1 MDERRARRVSQPL
14 EPFMPGNP
22 RSEEAAAGGGEA
34 SPGRTATRRL
44 VYSPVRFL
52 WFVAVA
58 AALTVAVAVTALE
71 LGAIVP
77 GLGLFSAIGS
87 FVIPILAPLLVIAAL
102 PAIGLGLWRRRRS
115 PRRTATAAAAAG
127 TAGAV
132 TGIAIIAIMMSAV
145 GAAGGSV
152 NIFRTLAPSSV
163 RAASPNANAVYHTV
177 DGQALSVAIYR
188 PSGPPRAWPVLF
200 YIHGGGWNGGSN
212 DTARTDY
219 RWYANHGW
227 LVISAQYR
235 LATATDHTWN
245 QAPGDV
251 ACALAWTARNATQLG
266 VDLNHLVLAGD
277 SAGGNLAINL
287 GYSAAAG
294 KARSNCGGT
303 VPVPAAV
310 VATYPAVNPVSVY
323 DDTFTLG
330 SVSGSA
336 AVAEYAGGTPQ
347 QYPSRYK
354 AISSSTYITG
364 KAPPTLIIEPEHD
377 SRVPPAGVYAFAGQ
391 ARAAGV
397 NVTLAA
403 IPFANHAFNFYAA
416 GTIGDQA
423 CLTIT
428 QNYLAHRIL
437 DRKSTRLN

>member
-1 MDERRARRVSQPL
+1 
-14 EPFMPGNP
+14 MPENP
-22 RSEEAAAGGGEA
+22 RSGETAAGGDEA
-34 SPGRTATRRL
+34 SPGRTATPRW

-58 AALTVAVAVTALE
+58 AALALAVAVTALE

-87 FVIPILAPLLVIAAL
+87 FVMPILAPLLVIAAL

-127 TAGAV
+127 IAGAV
-132 TGIAIIAIMMSAV
+132 IGIAIIAIMISAI

-152 NIFRTLAPSSV
+152 NIFRALAPSSV
-163 RAASPNANAVYHTV
+163 TAASPNANAVFHTV
-177 DGQALSVAIYR
+177 DGQALSVVIYR
-188 PSGPPRAWPVLF
+188 PPGPPRARPTLF
-200 YIHGGGWNGGSN
+200 YIHGGGWNGGGN
-212 DTARTDY
+212 DTAKTDY

-266 VDLNHLVLAGD
+266 VDLNRLVLAGD

-287 GYSAAAG
+287 AYSAAAG
-294 KARSNCGGT
+294 TARSNCGGT

-323 DDTFTLG
+323 DDNFTYG
-330 SVSGSA
+330 SVSDGA

-364 KAPPTLIIEPEHD
+364 EAPQTLIIEPEHD
-377 SRVPPAGVYAFAGQ
+377 SRVPPGGVYAFVGQ

-397 NVTLAA
+397 DITLAT
-403 IPFANHAFNFYAA
+403 IPFANHTFNFYAA

-437 DRKSTRLN
+437 A

>member
-1 MDERRARRVSQPL
+1 
-14 EPFMPGNP
+14 MPENP
-22 RSEEAAAGGGEA
+22 RSEETAAGGDEA
-34 SPGRTATRRL
+34 SPGRTVRRRW

-52 WFVAVA
+52 WFGAVA
-58 AALTVAVAVTALE
+58 AALALAVAVSALE

-87 FVIPILAPLLVIAAL
+87 FVIPVLAPLLVIAAL
-102 PAIGLGLWRRRRS
+102 PAIGLGLFRRRRS

-127 TAGAV
+127 IAGAV
-132 TGIAIIAIMMSAV
+132 TGIAIITIMISAV

-152 NIFRTLAPSSV
+152 NIFRALAPSSV
-163 RAASPNANAVYHTV
+163 TAASPDASAVYHTV

-188 PSGPPRAWPVLF
+188 PPGPPRVWPTLF
-200 YIHGGGWNGGSN
+200 YIHGGGWNGGGN

-219 RWYANHGW
+219 RWYASHGW
-227 LVISAQYR
+227 LVISTQYR

-266 VDLNHLVLAGD
+266 VDLNRLVLAGD

-287 GYSAAAG
+287 AYSAAAG
-294 KARSNCGGT
+294 TARSNCGGT

-323 DDTFTLG
+323 DDNFTSG

-347 QYPSRYK
+347 QYPGRYK

-364 KAPPTLIIEPEHD
+364 KAPQTLIIEPEHD
-377 SRVPPAGVYAFAGQ
+377 SRVPPGGVYAFVGQ

-397 NVTLAA
+397 DITLAA

-428 QNYLAHRIL
+428 QNYLGHRRIL
-437 DRKSTRLN
+437 A

>member
-1 MDERRARRVSQPL
+1 
-14 EPFMPGNP
+14 MPENP
-22 RSEEAAAGGGEA
+22 RSEETAAGGDEA
-34 SPGRTATRRL
+34 SPGRTATRRW

-58 AALTVAVAVTALE
+58 AALALAVAVTALE

-127 TAGAV
+127 IAGAV
-132 TGIAIIAIMMSAV
+132 TGIAIIAIMISAV

-152 NIFRTLAPSSV
+152 NIFRALAPSSV
-163 RAASPNANAVYHTV
+163 TAASPNANAVYRTV

-188 PSGPPRAWPVLF
+188 PSGPPRAWPTLF

-251 ACALAWTARNATQLG
+251 ACALAWTGRNAAQLG
-266 VDLNHLVLAGD
+266 VDLNRLVLAGD

-294 KARSNCGGT
+294 TARSNCGGT

-310 VATYPAVNPVSVY
+310 VAAYPAVNPVSVY
-323 DDTFTLG
+323 DDNFTLG

-336 AVAEYAGGTPQ
+336 SVAEYAGGTPQ
-347 QYPSRYK
+347 QYPGRYK
-354 AISSSTYITG
+354 AISSSTYITD
-364 KAPPTLIIEPEHD
+364 KAPQTLIIEPEHD
-377 SRVPPAGVYAFAGQ
+377 SRVPPGGVYAFVGQ

-397 NVTLAA
+397 DITLAT
-403 IPFANHAFNFYAA
+403 IPFANHTFNFYAA

-428 QNYLAHRIL
+428 QNYLVHRRIL
-437 DRKSTRLN
+437 A

>member
-1 MDERRARRVSQPL
+1 
-14 EPFMPGNP
+14 MPENP
-22 RSEEAAAGGGEA
+22 RSGETAAGRDEA
-34 SPGRTATRRL
+34 SPGRTVRRRW

-58 AALTVAVAVTALE
+58 AALALAVAVTALE

-87 FVIPILAPLLVIAAL
+87 FVIPLLAPLLVIAAL

-127 TAGAV
+127 IAGAV
-132 TGIAIIAIMMSAV
+132 TGIAIIAIMISAV

-152 NIFRTLAPSSV
+152 NIFRALAPSSV
-163 RAASPNANAVYHTV
+163 TAASPNANAVYHTV

-188 PSGPPRAWPVLF
+188 PPGPPRAWPTLF

-212 DTARTDY
+212 DTAKTDY

-227 LVISAQYR
+227 LVISTQYR

-251 ACALAWTARNATQLG
+251 ACALAWTARNAAQLG
-266 VDLNHLVLAGD
+266 AGLNRLVLAGD

-287 GYSAAAG
+287 AYSAAAG
-294 KARSNCGGT
+294 TARSNCGGT
-303 VPVPAAV
+303 VPIPAAV

-323 DDTFTLG
+323 GDNFTLG

-354 AISSSTYITG
+354 AISSSTYITD
-364 KAPPTLIIEPEHD
+364 KAPQTLIIEPEHD
-377 SRVPPAGVYAFAGQ
+377 SRVPPGGVYAFVGQ

-397 NVTLAA
+397 DITLAT
-403 IPFANHAFNFYAA
+403 IPFANHTFNFYAA

-428 QNYLAHRIL
+428 QNYLVHRRIL
-437 DRKSTRLN
+437 A

>member
-1 MDERRARRVSQPL
+1 
-14 EPFMPGNP
+14 MPENL
-22 RSEEAAAGGGEA
+22 RSEETAAGGDEA
-34 SPGRTATRRL
+34 SPGRTVRRRW

-58 AALTVAVAVTALE
+58 AALALAVAVTALE

-127 TAGAV
+127 IAGAV
-132 TGIAIIAIMMSAV
+132 TGIAIIAIMISAV

-152 NIFRTLAPSSV
+152 NIFRALAPSSV
-163 RAASPNANAVYHTV
+163 TAASPNANAVYHTV
-177 DGQALSVAIYR
+177 AGQALSVAIYR
-188 PSGPPRAWPVLF
+188 PPGPPRAWPTLF

-251 ACALAWTARNATQLG
+251 ACALAWTARNAAQLG
-266 VDLNHLVLAGD
+266 ADLNGLVLAGD

-294 KARSNCGGT
+294 TAQSNCGGT
-303 VPVPAAV
+303 VPIPAAV

-323 DDTFTLG
+323 DDNFTLG

-347 QYPSRYK
+347 QYPGRYK

-364 KAPPTLIIEPEHD
+364 KAPQTLIIEPEHD
-377 SRVPPAGVYAFAGQ
+377 SRVPPAGVYAFVGQ

-397 NVTLAA
+397 DITLAT
-403 IPFANHAFNFYAA
+403 IPFANHTFNFYAA

-428 QNYLAHRIL
+428 QNYLVHRRIL
-437 DRKSTRLN
+437 A

>member
-1 MDERRARRVSQPL
+1 
-14 EPFMPGNP
+14 MPENP
-22 RSEEAAAGGGEA
+22 RSEETAAGGGEA
-34 SPGRTATRRL
+34 PPGRTATRRW

-52 WFVAVA
+52 WFAAVA
-58 AALTVAVAVTALE
+58 AALALAVAVTALE

-87 FVIPILAPLLVIAAL
+87 FVIPVLGPLLVIAAL
-102 PAIGLGLWRRRRS
+102 PAIGLGLARRRRS

-127 TAGAV
+127 IAGTV
-132 TGIAIIAIMMSAV
+132 TGIAIIAIMISAV

-152 NIFRTLAPSSV
+152 SIFRALAPSSV
-163 RAASPNANAVYHTV
+163 TAASPDASAVYHTV

-188 PSGPPRAWPVLF
+188 PPGPPRAWPTLF
-200 YIHGGGWNGGSN
+200 YIHGGGWNGGGN

-219 RWYANHGW
+219 RWHANHGW

-251 ACALAWTARNATQLG
+251 ACALAWTAGNATQLG
-266 VDLNHLVLAGD
+266 VDLNRLVLAGD

-294 KARSNCGGT
+294 TARSNCGGT

-310 VATYPAVNPVSVY
+310 VAAYPAVNPVSVY
-323 DDTFTLG
+323 DDNFALG

-336 AVAEYAGGTPQ
+336 AVAEYAGGTPH
-347 QYPSRYK
+347 QYPGRYK

-364 KAPPTLIIEPEHD
+364 KAPQTLIIEPEHD
-377 SRVPPAGVYAFAGQ
+377 SRVPPGGVYAFAGQ

-397 NVTLAA
+397 DITLAA

-437 DRKSTRLN
+437 A

>member
-1 MDERRARRVSQPL
+1 
-14 EPFMPGNP
+14 MPENP
-22 RSEEAAAGGGEA
+22 RSEETAAGGDEA
-34 SPGRTATRRL
+34 SPGRTATRRW
-44 VYSPVRFL
+44 VYSPVRPLCRFL

-58 AALTVAVAVTALE
+58 AALALAVAVTGLE

-87 FVIPILAPLLVIAAL
+87 FVIAILAPLLVIAAL

-127 TAGAV
+127 IAGAV
-132 TGIAIIAIMMSAV
+132 TGIAIIAIMISAV

-152 NIFRTLAPSSV
+152 NIFRALAPSSV
-163 RAASPNANAVYHTV
+163 TAASPNANAVYHTV
-177 DGQALSVAIYR
+177 DSQALSVAIYR
-188 PSGPPRAWPVLF
+188 PSGPPRAWPTLF

-251 ACALAWTARNATQLG
+251 ACALAWTARNAAQLG
-266 VDLNHLVLAGD
+266 VDLNRLVLAGD

-294 KARSNCGGT
+294 TARSNCGGT

-323 DDTFTLG
+323 DDNFTLG

-347 QYPSRYK
+347 QYPSHYK

-364 KAPPTLIIEPEHD
+364 KAPQTLIIEPEHD
-377 SRVPPAGVYAFAGQ
+377 SRVPPAGVYAFVGQ

-397 NVTLAA
+397 DITLAT

-428 QNYLAHRIL
+428 QNYLVHRRIL
-437 DRKSTRLN
+437 A

>member
-1 MDERRARRVSQPL
+1 
-14 EPFMPGNP
+14 MPANVMP
-22 RSEEAAAGGGEA
+22 EKTAAGGDEA
-34 SPGRTATRRL
+34 LPGGTARRRW
-44 VYSPVRFL
+44 VYSLVRVL

-58 AALTVAVAVTALE
+58 AALALAVAVTALE

-77 GLGLFSAIGS
+77 GLGLLSAIGS
-87 FVIPILAPLLVIAAL
+87 FVIPILGPLLVVAAL
-102 PAIGLGLWRRRRS
+102 PAIGLGLFRRRRS

-127 TAGAV
+127 IAGAV

-152 NIFRTLAPSSV
+152 NIFRALAPSSV
-163 RAASPNANAVYHTV
+163 AAASRDASAVYHTV
-177 DGQALSVAIYR
+177 NGQALSVAIYR

-200 YIHGGGWNGGSN
+200 YIHGGGWNGGGN
-212 DTARTDY
+212 DTAKTDY
-219 RWYANHGW
+219 RWDANHGW

-251 ACALAWTARNATQLG
+251 ACALAWTARNATRLG
-266 VDLNHLVLAGD
+266 VDLNRLVLAGD

-294 KARSNCGGT
+294 TARSNCGGT

-310 VATYPAVNPVSVY
+310 VATYPAVDPVSVY

-336 AVAEYAGGTPQ
+336 ALAEYVGGTPR
-347 QYPSRYK
+347 QYPGRYK
-354 AISSSTYITG
+354 AISSSTYITA
-364 KAPPTLIIEPEHD
+364 KAPQTLIIEPEHD
-377 SRVPPAGVYAFAGQ
+377 SQVPPGGVYAFVGQ

-397 NVTLAA
+397 NITLAA
-403 IPFANHAFNFYAA
+403 IPFANHTFDFYAA

-423 CLTIT
+423 RLTIT

-437 DRKSTRLN
+437 K

>member
-1 MDERRARRVSQPL
+1 MDERRAVESQPL
-14 EPFMPGNP
+14 EPFMPENP
-22 RSEEAAAGGGEA
+22 RSEEAAADEA
-34 SPGRTATRRL
+34 SPGRTATRRW
-44 VYSPVRFL
+44 VYSLVRFL

-58 AALTVAVAVTALE
+58 AALALAVAVTALE

-87 FVIPILAPLLVIAAL
+87 FVMPVLAPLLVIAAL
-102 PAIGLGLWRRRRS
+102 PAIGLGLARRRRS

-127 TAGAV
+127 IAGAV
-132 TGIAIIAIMMSAV
+132 TGIAIIAIMISAV

-152 NIFRTLAPSSV
+152 NIFRALAPSSV
-163 RAASPNANAVYHTV
+163 TAASPDASAVYHTV

-266 VDLNHLVLAGD
+266 ADLNRLVLAGD

-287 GYSAAAG
+287 GYSAAART
-294 KARSNCGGT
+294 ARSNCGGT

-323 DDTFTLG
+323 DDTFTFG

-336 AVAEYAGGTPQ
+336 ALAEYAGGTPQ
-347 QYPSRYK
+347 QYPGRYK

-364 KAPPTLIIEPEHD
+364 KAPQTLIIEPEHD
-377 SRVPPAGVYAFAGQ
+377 SRVPPGGVYAFVGQ

-397 NVTLAA
+397 DITLAA

-437 DRKSTRLN
+437 A

>member
-1 MDERRARRVSQPL
+1 
-14 EPFMPGNP
+14 MPENP
-22 RSEEAAAGGGEA
+22 RSEETAAGGDEA
-34 SPGRTATRRL
+34 SPGRTATRRW

-52 WFVAVA
+52 WFVAVT

-87 FVIPILAPLLVIAAL
+87 FVIPILAPLLVIGAL

-127 TAGAV
+127 IAGAV
-132 TGIAIIAIMMSAV
+132 TGIAIIAIMISAV

-152 NIFRTLAPSSV
+152 NIFRALAPSSV
-163 RAASPNANAVYHTV
+163 TAASPDANAVYHTV
-177 DGQALSVAIYR
+177 DGRALSVAIYR
-188 PSGPPRAWPVLF
+188 PSGPPRAWPTLF

-266 VDLNHLVLAGD
+266 VDLNRLVLAGD
-277 SAGGNLAINL
+277 SAGGNLAVNL

-294 KARSNCGGT
+294 TARSNCGGT

-323 DDTFTLG
+323 DDNFTLG

-347 QYPSRYK
+347 QYPGRYK

-364 KAPPTLIIEPEHD
+364 KAPQTLIIEPEHD

-397 NVTLAA
+397 DITLAT
-403 IPFANHAFNFYAA
+403 IPFANHTFNFYAA

-428 QNYLAHRIL
+428 QNYLVHRRIL
-437 DRKSTRLN
+437 A

>member
-1 MDERRARRVSQPL
+1 
-14 EPFMPGNP
+14 
-22 RSEEAAAGGGEA
+22 
-34 SPGRTATRRL
+34 
-44 VYSPVRFL
+44 
-52 WFVAVA
+52 
-58 AALTVAVAVTALE
+58 
-71 LGAIVP
+71 
-77 GLGLFSAIGS
+77 LFSAIGS

-102 PAIGLGLWRRRRS
+102 PAIGLGLARRRRG

-127 TAGAV
+127 IAGAV
-132 TGIAIIAIMMSAV
+132 TGIAIIAIMISAV

-152 NIFRTLAPSSV
+152 NLFRALAPSSV
-163 RAASPNANAVYHTV
+163 TAASPDANAVYRTV

-188 PSGPPRAWPVLF
+188 PSGPPRAWPTLF

-377 SRVPPAGVYAFAGQ
+377 SRVPPAGVYAFVGQ
-391 ARAAGV
+391 ARGAGV
-397 NVTLAA
+397 DITLAT

-428 QNYLAHRIL
+428 QNYLVHRRIL
-437 DRKSTRLN
+437 A

>member
-1 MDERRARRVSQPL
+1 
-14 EPFMPGNP
+14 MPENP
-22 RSEEAAAGGGEA
+22 RSEETAAGADEA
-34 SPGRTATRRL
+34 SPGRAATRRW
-44 VYSPVRFL
+44 VYSPVRFV

-58 AALTVAVAVTALE
+58 AALALAVAVTALE

-102 PAIGLGLWRRRRS
+102 PAIGLGLARRRRS

-127 TAGAV
+127 LAGAV
-132 TGIAIIAIMMSAV
+132 TGIAIIAIMISAV

-152 NIFRTLAPSSV
+152 NIFRALAPSSV
-163 RAASPNANAVYHTV
+163 TAASPDANAVYHTV

-188 PSGPPRAWPVLF
+188 PSGPPRARPVLF

-251 ACALAWTARNATQLG
+251 ACALAWTARNATHLG
-266 VDLNHLVLAGD
+266 ADLNRLVLAGD

-294 KARSNCGGT
+294 TARSNCGGT

-323 DDTFTLG
+323 DDNFSFG

-347 QYPSRYK
+347 QYPGRYK

-364 KAPPTLIIEPEHD
+364 KAPQTLIIEPEHD
-377 SRVPPAGVYAFAGQ
+377 SRVPPAGVYAFVGQ

-397 NVTLAA
+397 DIILAA
-403 IPFANHAFNFYAA
+403 IPFANHTFNFYAA

-423 CLTIT
+423 SLTIT

-437 DRKSTRLN
+437 A

>member
-1 MDERRARRVSQPL
+1 
-14 EPFMPGNP
+14 MPENL
-22 RSEEAAAGGGEA
+22 RSEEAAAGGDEA
-34 SPGRTATRRL
+34 SPGRTATRRW

-58 AALTVAVAVTALE
+58 AALALAVAVTALE

-102 PAIGLGLWRRRRS
+102 PAIGLGLARRRRS

-127 TAGAV
+127 IAGAV
-132 TGIAIIAIMMSAV
+132 TGIAIIAIMISAV

-152 NIFRTLAPSSV
+152 NIFRALAPSSV
-163 RAASPNANAVYHTV
+163 TAASPNASAVYHTV

-188 PSGPPRAWPVLF
+188 PSGPPRAWPTLF

-251 ACALAWTARNATQLG
+251 ACALAWTARNAAQLG
-266 VDLNHLVLAGD
+266 VDPNRLVLAGD

-294 KARSNCGGT
+294 TARPNCGGT

-323 DDTFTLG
+323 DDNFTLG

-336 AVAEYAGGTPQ
+336 ALAEYAGGTPQ
-347 QYPSRYK
+347 QYPGRYK

-364 KAPPTLIIEPEHD
+364 KAPQTLIIEPEHD

-397 NVTLAA
+397 DITLAT
-403 IPFANHAFNFYAA
+403 IPFANHTFNFYAA

-428 QNYLAHRIL
+428 QNYLVHRRIL
-437 DRKSTRLN
+437 A

>member
-1 MDERRARRVSQPL
+1 
-14 EPFMPGNP
+14 MPENP
-22 RSEEAAAGGGEA
+22 RCEEATAGGGEA
-34 SPGRTATRRL
+34 SPGRTAPRGR
-44 VYSPVRFL
+44 VSPPVRFL

-58 AALTVAVAVTALE
+58 AALALAVAVTALE

-87 FVIPILAPLLVIAAL
+87 FVMPILAPLLVIAAL
-102 PAIGLGLWRRRRS
+102 PAIGLGLFRRRRS

-127 TAGAV
+127 IAGAV

-152 NIFRTLAPSSV
+152 NIFRALAPSSV
-163 RAASPNANAVYHTV
+163 SAASPDASAVYHTV
-177 DGQALSVAIYR
+177 DGQALSVVIYR
-188 PSGPPRAWPVLF
+188 PPGPPRAWPVLF

-219 RWYANHGW
+219 RWYASHGW

-251 ACALAWTARNATQLG
+251 ACALAWTARNATRLG
-266 VDLNHLVLAGD
+266 ADLNRLVLAGD

-294 KARSNCGGT
+294 TARSDCGGT

-310 VATYPAVNPVSVY
+310 IAMYPAVNPVSVY
-323 DDTFTLG
+323 DDTFTFG

-336 AVAEYAGGTPQ
+336 ALAEYAGGTPQ
-347 QYPSRYK
+347 QYPGRYK

-364 KAPPTLIIEPEHD
+364 NAPQTLIIEPEHD
-377 SRVPPAGVYAFAGQ
+377 SRVPPGGVYAFVGQ

-397 NVTLAA
+397 DIALAA

-428 QNYLAHRIL
+428 QNYLVHRRIL
-437 DRKSTRLN
+437 A

>member
-1 MDERRARRVSQPL
+1 MMRVEATRPVRRKVRPGAPTRCRHGRAPGRGVSQPL
-14 EPFMPGNP
+14 EPFMPANP
-22 RSEEAAAGGGEA
+22 RSGETAAGGDEA
-34 SPGRTATRRL
+34 SPGRTATRRW
-44 VYSPVRFL
+44 VYPLVRFL

-58 AALTVAVAVTALE
+58 AALVLAVAVTALE

-87 FVIPILAPLLVIAAL
+87 FVMPVLAPLLVIAAL
-102 PAIGLGLWRRRRS
+102 PAIGLGLARRRRS
-115 PRRTATAAAAAG
+115 PRRTATAAAVAG
-127 TAGAV
+127 IAGAV
-132 TGIAIIAIMMSAV
+132 TGIAIIAIMISVV

-152 NIFRTLAPSSV
+152 NIFRALAPSSV
-163 RAASPNANAVYHTV
+163 TAASPNANVVYHTV
-177 DGQALSVAIYR
+177 NGQALSVAIYR
-188 PSGPPRAWPVLF
+188 PSGPPRAWPTLF

-251 ACALAWTARNATQLG
+251 ACALAWTARNAKQLG
-266 VDLNHLVLAGD
+266 VDLNRLVLAGD

-294 KARSNCGGT
+294 TARSNCGGT

-310 VATYPAVNPVSVY
+310 VATYPAVDPVSVY
-323 DDTFTLG
+323 DDTFTFG
-330 SVSGSA
+330 SVNGSA
-336 AVAEYAGGTPQ
+336 ALAEYVGGTPQ
-347 QYPSRYK
+347 QYPGRYQ
-354 AISSSTYITG
+354 AISSSTYITA
-364 KAPPTLIIEPEHD
+364 KAPQTLIIEPEHD
-377 SRVPPAGVYAFAGQ
+377 SQVPPGGVYAFVGQ

-397 NVTLAA
+397 NITLAA
-403 IPFANHAFNFYAA
+403 IPFANHTFDFYAA
-416 GTIGDQA
+416 GP
-423 CLTIT
+423 
-428 QNYLAHRIL
+428 
-437 DRKSTRLN
+437 

>member
-1 MDERRARRVSQPL
+1 
-14 EPFMPGNP
+14 MPGNP
-22 RSEEAAAGGGEA
+22 WSEEAAAGGGEA
-34 SPGRTATRRL
+34 SPGRIATRRW
-44 VYSPVRFL
+44 VYSPARVL

-77 GLGLFSAIGS
+77 GLGLLSAIGS
-87 FVIPILAPLLVIAAL
+87 FLIPVLAPLLVIAAL
-102 PAIGLGLWRRRRS
+102 PAIGLGLWRRRRG

-127 TAGAV
+127 TAGVV
-132 TGIAIIAIMMSAV
+132 TGIVIIAVMMSAV
-145 GAAGGSV
+145 SAAGGSV
-152 NIFRTLAPSSV
+152 SIFRALAPSSV
-163 RAASPNANAVYHTV
+163 TAASPDASVVYHTAG
-177 DGQALSVAIYR
+177 GQALSVVIYR
-188 PSGPPRAWPVLF
+188 PPGPPRAWPTLF

-219 RWYANHGW
+219 RWYASHGW

-235 LATATDHTWN
+235 LATATDPTWN

-251 ACALAWTARNATQLG
+251 ACALAWTARNATRLG

-277 SAGGNLAINL
+277 SAGGNLAVNL

-294 KARSNCGGT
+294 TARSNCGGA

-310 VATYPAVNPVSVY
+310 VAMYPAVSPVSVY
-323 DDTFTLG
+323 GDSFAFG
-330 SVSGSA
+330 SVSGTA
-336 AVAEYAGGTPQ
+336 AVAEYVGGTPQ
-347 QYPSRYK
+347 QYPGRYK

-397 NVTLAA
+397 DITLAA

-428 QNYLAHRIL
+428 QNYLVHRRIL
-437 DRKSTRLN
+437 A

>member
-1 MDERRARRVSQPL
+1 VPE
-14 EPFMPGNP
+14 NP
-22 RSEEAAAGGGEA
+22 RSGETAAGGDEA
-34 SPGRTATRRL
+34 SPGRTATPRW

-58 AALTVAVAVTALE
+58 AALALAVAVTALE

-87 FVIPILAPLLVIAAL
+87 FVMPILAPLLVIAAL

-127 TAGAV
+127 IAGAV
-132 TGIAIIAIMMSAV
+132 TGIAIIAIMISAI

-152 NIFRTLAPSSV
+152 NIFRALAPSSV
-163 RAASPNANAVYHTV
+163 TAASPNANAVYHMV

-188 PSGPPRAWPVLF
+188 PSGPPRAWPTLF

-212 DTARTDY
+212 DTAKTDY

-251 ACALAWTARNATQLG
+251 ACALAWTARNATRLG
-266 VDLNHLVLAGD
+266 ADLNRLVLSGD

-294 KARSNCGGT
+294 TARSNCGGT

-323 DDTFTLG
+323 DDNFTLG

-347 QYPSRYK
+347 QYPGRYR

-364 KAPPTLIIEPEHD
+364 QAPQTLIIEPEHD
-377 SRVPPAGVYAFAGQ
+377 SRVPPGGVYAFVGQ

-397 NVTLAA
+397 DITLAA

-428 QNYLAHRIL
+428 QNYLIHRRIL
-437 DRKSTRLN
+437 A